1 MQTRSTLIAVA
12 VGCSAMVV
20 VALAQTAPSPAPP
33 VAAPAQKNVND
44 WLLNAPDDV
53 TRFKLLQ
60 TYLRGFDQPMWEVG
74 ERYQSIYD
82 ALADQNYEL
91 AEYHWDKIKA
101 TIVNGYLK
109 RPKRQQ
115 NSDAMF
121 VKNIWDDVN
130 KDFLSKDPKK
140 AWDAFALTR
149 QACMSCHEAEKVTF
163 MNNMPLFRRTATP
176 PK

>member
-1 MQTRSTLIAVA
+1 MRNVSRLAIAA
-12 VGCSAMVV
+12 ITCSVIA
-20 VALAQTAPSPAPP
+20 AAAFAQTAPPPAVPASP
-33 VAAPAQKNVND
+33 PAQKNVND

-91 AEYHWDKIKA
+91 AEYHWDKIKV

-109 RPKRQQ
+109 RPKRQE

-121 VKNIWDDVN
+121 IKGIWDGVN
-130 KDFLSKDPKK
+130 RDFLSKDPKK

-149 QACMSCHEAEKVTF
+149 QACMSCHEAEKVAF
-163 MNNMPLFRRTATP
+163 MNKMPLFRRTEMP